1 MKKIN
6 RGVSKVNKNI
16 SKANPASYAMKNK
29 KVVNTMGDIGKYTRN
44 KILPGVVS
52 TAIPV
57 VSNGIGALA
66 TVYGG
71 PMAGEMASNLS
82 SNLMEQYI
90 PGKYQ
95 SDNKYIGMLGDA
107 INMGMSGEIDPMQA
121 SMMGQELMGNISKD
135 LGPKNKTNNYNTRP
149 NIIPNYNINRPRF
162 DNENPYLSMMQQMQP
177 QMPLQEQEQDPNAK
191 NDAMYKNAKI
201 GKGADSIIN
210 KISPYQQ
217 KEGSMSGLLGGGMR
231 NKKYTKLIQ
240 KVEII
245 KKPTRKRKNKKNNNY
260 EEKTQKVEII
270 EKPRHKKFTHAKNL
284 ALDQLIEANEYKN
297 KKRGNEKMD
306 DYLEKQI
313 RMLRAEGY

>member
-29 KVVNTMGDIGKYTRN
+29 KVVNAMGDIGKYTRN

-135 LGPKNKTNNYNTRP
+135 LGPKHPTNNYNTRP

-162 DNENPYLSMMQQMQP
+162 DNENPYLSMIQQMQP
-177 QMPLQEQEQDPNAK
+177 QMPLQAKEQEQDPNAK
-191 NDAMYKNAKI
+191 NDAMYKNAEI

-231 NKKYTKLIQ
+231 KKRKNKKKNFDELIQ

-245 KKPTRKRKNKKNNNY
+245 KR
-260 EEKTQKVEII
+260 
-270 EKPRHKKFTHAKNL
+270 PRHKKFTHAKNL

-297 KKRGNEKMD
+297 KKRGNEKMND
-306 DYLEKQI
+306 LIEKQI

>member
-6 RGVSKVNKNI
+6 KGVSKVNKNI
-16 SKANPASYAMKNK
+16 SKANPASYALKNK
-29 KVVNTMGDIGKYTRN
+29 KVRNAMGDIGQFTHN

-52 TAIPV
+52 TAIPI

-71 PMAGEMASNLS
+71 PVAGEMASNLS

-149 NIIPNYNINRPRF
+149 NVNYDYTKYRQPF
-162 DNENPYLSMMQQMQP
+162 DTENPYMSMIQRMPMQQQMTMNNQM
-177 QMPLQEQEQDPNAK
+177 QMPIKAKEQEQDPNAI
-191 NDAMYKNAKI
+191 NDAMYKDAEI
-201 GKGADSIIN
+201 GKGADTITN

-217 KEGSMSGLLGGGMR
+217 KEGSMSGLLGAGMKKKR
-231 NKKYTKLIQ
+231 KNKKDKYEEIIQ

-245 KKPTRKRKNKKNNNY
+245 KR
-260 EEKTQKVEII
+260 
-270 EKPRHKKFTHAKNL
+270 PRHKKFTHAKNV
-284 ALDQLIEANEYKN
+284 ALDQLLEAKEYSS
-297 KKRGNEKMD
+297 KKKGYNDMQN
-306 DYLEKQI
+306 LIEKQT
-313 RMLRAEGY
+313 RMLRAMGY